1 MLYSTVQVY
10 RTGYYLG
17 NHSGVVQ
24 YSTSVQN
31 RLLPGEPR
39 WCCRV
44 QYKCTEPVITWGRQ
58 GDVVPTR
65 VVARVLRVSDARCRI
80 VRLGRITGNPTV
92 YNTSVHNCTE
102 PVITSAVCDTSCVS
116 VSCTGCT

>member
-1 MLYSTVQVY
+1 MY

-17 NHSGVVQ
+17 EAGWGF
-24 YSTSVQN
+24 T
-31 RLLPGEPR
+31 
-39 WCCRV
+39 V

-65 VVARVLRVSDARCRI
+65 VVARVLRMSDARCRI
-80 VRLGRITGNPTV
+80 VRLGRITGNPAV
-92 YNTSVHNCTE
+92 HSTSVQKCTE
-102 PVITSAVCDTSCVS
+102 PVITSEVCDTSCVS